1 MIKQKFNKTFPVLTF
16 AIACLASSAYAQ
28 YAGTFGYGLELDG
41 TGTGAVNSGVTTL
54 YALNNGGTTRLTPLG
69 SSAVLNQTSWLSSPE
84 SGSGP
89 TFSLGTFNPGAGDT
103 LDLQGASMLTY
114 QGGGATVG
122 TAVYLNYRIS
132 PLSGPLSSWPGGTLL
147 GLNESNVAGNSGDTR
162 WSNESI
168 SINLLNGLSPGTY
181 ILGTYGY
188 ASSTVGD
195 QYVSNGGLN
204 YGATFTVVATPE
216 PATMALAGLGGL
228 ATTLLLRRRQS

>member
-1 MIKQKFNKTFPVLTF
+1 
-16 AIACLASSAYAQ
+16 
-28 YAGTFGYGLELDG
+28 
-41 TGTGAVNSGVTTL
+41 
-54 YALNNGGTTRLTPLG
+54 
-69 SSAVLNQTSWLSSPE
+69 
-84 SGSGP
+84 
-89 TFSLGTFNPGAGDT
+89 
-103 LDLQGASMLTY
+103 MLTY